1 MKFTKNTRRATFL
14 SRPNR
19 FKALVELEGETLE
32 VHVPNTGR
40 IREILLPGSTVILRE
55 EASPLR
61 KTPYSLIA
69 AYKGEALINIDS
81 QIPNKVVEEALLEGR
96 VEALKGYRHVQ
107 REKFYGNSRFD
118 FLLENDEGKK
128 YYLEVKGVTLE
139 HEGLASFPDAK
150 TERGAKH
157 VGELMEAKAE
167 GHGAGILFV
176 LQMENMKGF
185 TPAYALDPYF
195 SETLEKAHAQGVEI
209 FAYGCRVTESSL
221 DLQEEVPVHFRGQAP
236 VV

>member
-14 SRPNR
+14 ARPNR

-40 IREILLPGSTVILRE
+40 IREILLPGCTVILRE
-55 EASPLR
+55 EANPLR

-118 FLLENDEGKK
+118 FLLENEEGKK

-195 SETLEKAHAQGVEI
+195 SETLEKAHAHGVEI